1 MPYSESQQEVLK
13 AFGARV
19 RRLRRA
25 KGLSQEELAF
35 RSGLNRTYVGAVERG
50 ERNIALLNIRRLAEA
65 LGCPPGDLLG

>member
-65 LGCPPGDLLG
+65 LWFPPGDLLG

>member
-13 AFGARV
+13 AFGAGV

-25 KGLSQEELAF
+25 KGMSQEELAF

-65 LGCPPGDLLG
+65 LGCPPADLLG